1 MCVRA
6 SSSKQMRMGGDVM
19 SEEEFAGNLGSTS
32 SNSAPKGFEVQRNTE
47 TGAAGRGSG
56 QYLDDRGPYGG
67 SHAKGPDTIERKM
80 REVRSVFG
88 QRDDAADRYMNFMDN
103 YRNSAG
109 MSVGRGIQSL
119 LSAGPLSNLVNAA
132 TGSNFGPDSAVDIA
146 NRQMSEIFDYANRA
160 PGSVKAS
167 QDGLGLTIT
176 TPNGGTINMKKSG
189 FTTYSGNKDPDYD
202 GPFANLVNPPK
213 DDGGSDDAP
222 KEKTPLDPC
231 PEGYKFNEETQS
243 CEKVETTDE
252 EKILGTNYVR
262 ALSPMPDLSNY
273 GIKGGEYNFFSEMP
287 GIIKA
292 KDGLPRQPH
301 GEVKGPGGPKDDLV
315 GPILLSAQEYV
326 EPYERVLDEGN
337 GDYERGIRVLEK
349 KRMAAL
355 RKYRDRVKSEERN
368 RA

>member
-6 SSSKQMRMGGDVM
+6 SSPRQMRMGGDVM
-19 SEEEFAGNLGSTS
+19 SEEEFAGNLGGNSAS
-32 SNSAPKGFEVQRNTE
+32 SAPKEFEFS
-47 TGAAGRGSG
+47 GSGRGSG
-56 QYLDDRGPYGG
+56 EYLDDRGPGG
-67 SHAKGPDTIERKM
+67 GRPARGPDTIERKM

-103 YRNSAG
+103 YRNSTG

-119 LSAGPLSNLVNAA
+119 LSAGPLSTAINAA
-132 TGSNFGPDSAVDIA
+132 TGSSFGPDSAVDIA
-146 NRQMSEIFDYANRA
+146 NRQMSEIFDYANKA
-160 PGSVKAS
+160 PGSVRATK
-167 QDGLGLTIT
+167 DGLGLTIT

-189 FTTYSGNKDPDYD
+189 FTTYSGNADPDYD

-213 DDGGSDDAP
+213 DEGDDDSP

-231 PEGYKFNEETQS
+231 PEGFKFNEETQS

-273 GIKGGEYNFFSEMP
+273 GIEGGEYKFFSEMP

>member
-6 SSSKQMRMGGDVM
+6 SSPRQMRMGGDVM
-19 SEEEFAGNLGSTS
+19 TEEEFYGDPRPDKVVQGSQVS
-32 SNSAPKGFEVQRNTE
+32 Q
-47 TGAAGRGSG
+47 GS
-56 QYLDDRGPYGG
+56 Q
-67 SHAKGPDTIERKM
+67 SQA
-80 REVRSVFG
+80 VFG
-88 QRDDAADRYMNFMDN
+88 MEDEYDPYEGTGKTAQNILNYDDSDQSNPVGGARPFSGLTAAQKKELEERDTFLSRKILAAHEAALKGDTDKGAYGFVTNPKT
-103 YRNSAG
+103 G
-109 MSVGRGIQSL
+109 QVVGY
-119 LSAGPLSNLVNAA
+119 
-132 TGSNFGPDSAVDIA
+132 THKA
-146 NRQMSEIFDYANRA
+146 N
-160 PGSVKAS
+160 P
-167 QDGLGLTIT
+167 LGLMGLI
-176 TPNGGTINMKKSG
+176 GGALGKDNV
-189 FTTYSGNKDPDYD
+189 FQTYTGQSQFN
-202 GPFANLVNPPK
+202 PFAAPDV
-213 DDGGSDDAP
+213 SDDDERP

-231 PEGYKFNEETQS
+231 PEGFKFNEETQS

-273 GIKGGEYNFFSEMP
+273 GIEGGEYKFFSEMP